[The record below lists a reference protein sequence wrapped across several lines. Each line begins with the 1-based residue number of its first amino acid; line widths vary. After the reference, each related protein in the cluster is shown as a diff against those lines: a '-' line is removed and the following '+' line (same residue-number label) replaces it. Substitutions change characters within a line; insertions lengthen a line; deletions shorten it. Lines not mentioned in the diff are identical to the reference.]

1 VHLKPRNG
9 PEALPRP
16 PQAGTDER
24 VLAATRGDRAA
35 AEALLRELLP
45 RIRNLSRALL
55 GTDRDVDDV
64 SQQVLMQVM
73 KGLASFRGDGTLSAW
88 CDRITVRTAIAHARR
103 SRAEALESLSEEGTD
118 SGSESGSDDYLARR
132 DAVKVL
138 DSLPVE
144 QRSAM
149 VLHHLLGYSVPEI
162 AAHEGISA
170 DTVKSRLRL
179 AMTRLRARLEH
190 EQRAS

>member
-1 VHLKPRNG
+1 L
-9 PEALPRP
+9 
-16 PQAGTDER
+16 QASTDDQL
-24 VLAATRGDRAA
+24 LAAVRGDRTA
-35 AEALLRELLP
+35 AEALLRALLP

-55 GTDRDVDDV
+55 GADRDVDDV
-64 SQQVLMQVM
+64 SQQVLMQVI
-73 KGLASFRGDGTLSAW
+73 KGLGSFRGDGTLSAW

-103 SRAEALESLSEEGTD
+103 SRAEALESLSDEGKD
-118 SGSESGSDDYLARR
+118 AGSESGSDDYVAKR

-138 DSLPVE
+138 DLLPVE

-162 AAHEGISA
+162 AEHEGISA

-179 AMTRLRARLEH
+179 AMARLRARVEE

>member
-1 VHLKPRNG
+1 MD
-9 PEALPRP
+9 
-16 PQAGTDER
+16 PQ
-24 VLAATRGDRAA
+24 LQAAIGGDRAA
-35 AEALLRELLP
+35 AEVLLRELLP

-55 GTDRDVDDV
+55 GADRDVDDV

-73 KGLASFRGDGTLSAW
+73 KGLPSYRGDGTLSAW

-103 SRAEALESLSEEGTD
+103 SRAEALDSLSDEGSD
-118 SGSESGSDDYLARR
+118 ALESVSDDYLAKR

-138 DSLPVE
+138 DVLPVE

-162 AAHEGISA
+162 AEQEGISA

-179 AMTRLRARLEH
+179 AMTRLRVHAE
-190 EQRAS
+190 EGQRAS

>member
-1 VHLKPRNG
+1 MDPR
-9 PEALPRP
+9 L
-16 PQAGTDER
+16 
-24 VLAATRGDRAA
+24 LAAIRGDRAA

-55 GTDRDVDDV
+55 GSDRDVDDV

-73 KGLASFRGDGTLSAW
+73 KGLSSYRGEGTLSAW

-103 SRAEALESLSEEGTD
+103 SRAEAVASLSDEGSD
-118 SGSESGSDDYLARR
+118 AAVPESTSDDYLAKR
-132 DAVKVL
+132 DAVALL
-138 DSLPVE
+138 DLLPVE

-149 VLHHLLGYSVPEI
+149 VQHHLLGFSVPEI
-162 AAHEGISA
+162 AEHEAISP

-179 AMTRLRARLEH
+179 AMTRLRAHAE
-190 EQRAS
+190 EGQRAS